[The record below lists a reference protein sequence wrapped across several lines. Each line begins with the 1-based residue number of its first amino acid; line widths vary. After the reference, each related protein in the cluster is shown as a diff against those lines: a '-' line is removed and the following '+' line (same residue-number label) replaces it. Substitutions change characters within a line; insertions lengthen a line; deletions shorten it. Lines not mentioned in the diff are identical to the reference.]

1 MNKFRNLIVLG
12 PLIYLVHHFEEHIIF
27 NFREWRL
34 SYFADN
40 NALSTEEVLI
50 RLAVVLLLA
59 IYIHLIKKNKASAH
73 IVLFFLMT
81 TQVVNAC
88 FHVFFSFYFQDF
100 SPGAITGVL
109 LYLPVNYLI
118 FKAALREGYLNGMR
132 EVVGLFL
139 IGSTTFALFEIIGP
153 IVMQGAVLLSVVYYF
168 AVSSYD
174 KKQTTKI

>member
-34 SYFADN
+34 NYFADN

-59 IYIHLIKKNKASAH
+59 IYIHLIKQNKASAH

-118 FKAALREGYLNGMR
+118 FKAAIREGYLNSMR

-139 IGSTTFALFEIIGP
+139 IGATTFALFEIIGP

-168 AVSSYD
+168 SVSSYD
-174 KKQTTKI
+174 KKQTNKI

>member
-1 MNKFRNLIVLG
+1 LI
-12 PLIYLVHHFEEHIIF
+12 HHFEEHIIF

-50 RLAVVLLLA
+50 RLAVILLIA
-59 IYIHLIKKNKASAH
+59 IYIHLIKQNKASAH

-88 FHVFFSFYFQDF
+88 FHIFFSFYFQDF

-118 FKAALREGYLNGMR
+118 FKAALREGYLNSVK
-132 EVVGLFL
+132 EIIGLFI
-139 IGSTTFALFEIIGP
+139 IGASTFVLFEMLGP
-153 IVMQGAVLLSVVYYF
+153 IVMLGAVLLSVVYYF
-168 AVSSYD
+168 AMLHYKHV
-174 KKQTTKI
+174 